1 MTPYF
6 YNIEKQLFSSEL
18 LNELESFVLSKLD
31 SFLEYQGGDGGIKQ
45 GNFGND
51 YYYSE
56 DLKKIPEIKSLIKNC
71 HLDCFPMI
79 VVHKPNVEVTKHV
92 DSPNKRN
99 TVIITPIH
107 PAVGYSSTKFWQDDK
122 CVAVCEFNIGSPT
135 FFNTQKTHSL
145 TNNSNEYRFN
155 LQLCFD
161 EDFETVLKLYHN
173 NMLFKV

>member
-31 SFLEYQGGDGGIKQ
+31 SFLSYQLGNGKTDG
-45 GNFGND
+45 NN
-51 YYYSE
+51 YYYAD
-56 DLKKIPEIKSLIKNC
+56 DLIAIPEIKSFIKNC
-71 HLDCFPMI
+71 HLECFPMI

-122 CVAVCEFNIGSPT
+122 CVAVCEFNIGSAI

-173 NMLFKV
+173 NMLFKE

>member
-31 SFLEYQGGDGGIKQ
+31 SFLSYQLGNGKTDG
-45 GNFGND
+45 NN
-51 YYYSE
+51 YYYAE
-56 DLKKIPEIKSLIKNC
+56 DLKAIPEIKSFIKNC

-122 CVAVCEFNIGSPT
+122 CVAVCEFNIGSST
-135 FFNTQKTHSL
+135 FFNTQQTHSL

-155 LQLCFD
+155 LQLCFN

-173 NMLFKV
+173 NMLFKE

>member
-31 SFLEYQGGDGGIKQ
+31 SFLEYRGGAGGIKQ

-56 DLKKIPEIKSLIKNC
+56 DLKAIPEIKSFIKNC
-71 HLDCFPMI
+71 HLECFPMI
-79 VVHKPNVEVTKHV
+79 VLHKPNGKVIKHV
-92 DSPNKRN
+92 DDPNKRN

-122 CVAVCEFNIGSPT
+122 CVAVCEFNIGSST

-173 NMLFKV
+173 NMLFKE

>member
-6 YNIEKQLFSSEL
+6 YNIERQLFSSEL

-31 SFLEYQGGDGGIKQ
+31 SFLSYQLGDGKTD
-45 GNFGND
+45 GNN
-51 YYYSE
+51 YYYAE
-56 DLKKIPEIKSLIKNC
+56 DLKAIPEIKSFIKNC
-71 HLDCFPMI
+71 HLECFPMI
-79 VVHKPNVEVTKHV
+79 VLHKPNGKVIKHV
-92 DSPNKRN
+92 DDPNKRN

-107 PAVGYSSTKFWQDDK
+107 PAAGYASTKFWQDEN
-122 CVAVCEFNIGSPT
+122 CVAVCEFNIGSST

-173 NMLFKV
+173 NMLFKE

>member
-6 YNIEKQLFSSEL
+6 YNIERQLFSSEL

-31 SFLEYQGGDGGIKQ
+31 SFLSYQLGNGKTDG
-45 GNFGND
+45 NN
-51 YYYSE
+51 YYYAE
-56 DLKKIPEIKSLIKNC
+56 DLKAIPEIKSFIKNC

-122 CVAVCEFNIGSPT
+122 CVAVCEFNIGSST

-145 TNNSNEYRFN
+145 TNNSNKYRFN

>member
-31 SFLEYQGGDGGIKQ
+31 SFLSYQLGDGKTD
-45 GNFGND
+45 GNN
-51 YYYSE
+51 YYYAD
-56 DLKKIPEIKSLIKNC
+56 DLIAIPEIKSFIKNC
-71 HLDCFPMI
+71 HLECFPMI

-122 CVAVCEFNIGSPT
+122 CVAVCEFNIGSAI

-173 NMLFKV
+173 NMLFKE

>member
-31 SFLEYQGGDGGIKQ
+31 FFLSYQLGDGKTD
-45 GNFGND
+45 GNN
-51 YYYSE
+51 YYYAE
-56 DLKKIPEIKSLIKNC
+56 DLKAIPEIKSFIKNC
-71 HLDCFPMI
+71 HLECFPMI

-122 CVAVCEFNIGSPT
+122 CVAVCEFNIGSAI

>member
-31 SFLEYQGGDGGIKQ
+31 SFLSYQLGNGKTDG
-45 GNFGND
+45 NN
-51 YYYSE
+51 YYYAD
-56 DLKKIPEIKSLIKNC
+56 DLKAIPEIKSFIKNC

-122 CVAVCEFNIGSPT
+122 CVAVCEFNIGSST
-135 FFNTQKTHSL
+135 FFNTQQTHSL

-155 LQLCFD
+155 LQLCFN

-173 NMLFKV
+173 NMLFKE

>member
-31 SFLEYQGGDGGIKQ
+31 SFLSYQLGNGKTDG
-45 GNFGND
+45 NN
-51 YYYSE
+51 YYYAE
-56 DLKKIPEIKSLIKNC
+56 DLKAIPEIKSFIKNC
-71 HLDCFPMI
+71 HLECFPMI
-79 VVHKPNVEVTKHV
+79 VLHKPNGKVIKHV
-92 DSPNKRN
+92 DDPNKRN

-107 PAVGYSSTKFWQDDK
+107 PAVGYASTKFWQDENY
-122 CVAVCEFNIGSPT
+122 VAVCEFNIGSST

-155 LQLCFD
+155 LQLCFN

-173 NMLFKV
+173 NMLFKE

>member
-31 SFLEYQGGDGGIKQ
+31 SFLSYQLGNGKTDG
-45 GNFGND
+45 NN
-51 YYYSE
+51 YYYAE
-56 DLKKIPEIKSLIKNC
+56 DLKAIPEIKSFIKNC
-71 HLDCFPMI
+71 HLECFPMI
-79 VVHKPNVEVTKHV
+79 VLHKPNGKVIKHV
-92 DSPNKRN
+92 DDPNKRN

-107 PAVGYSSTKFWQDDK
+107 PAVGYASTKFWQDEN
-122 CVAVCEFNIGSPT
+122 CVAVCEFNIGSST
-135 FFNTQKTHSL
+135 FFNTQQTHSL

-173 NMLFKV
+173 NMLFKA

>member
-31 SFLEYQGGDGGIKQ
+31 SFLSYQLGDGKTD
-45 GNFGND
+45 GNN
-51 YYYSE
+51 YYYAE

-79 VVHKPNVEVTKHV
+79 VLHKPNGKVIKHV
-92 DSPNKRN
+92 DDPNKRN

-107 PAVGYSSTKFWQDDK
+107 PAVGYSSTKFWQDEN
-122 CVAVCEFNIGSPT
+122 CVAVCEFNIGSST

-155 LQLCFD
+155 LQRCFD

-173 NMLFKV
+173 NMLFKE